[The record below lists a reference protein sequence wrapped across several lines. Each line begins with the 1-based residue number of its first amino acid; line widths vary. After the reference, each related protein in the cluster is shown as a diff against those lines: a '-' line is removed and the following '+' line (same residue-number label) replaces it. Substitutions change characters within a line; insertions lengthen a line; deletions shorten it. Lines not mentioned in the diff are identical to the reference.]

1 MIKKE
6 IYKEMKQKYGKVS
19 SWAVWA
25 PEQGTPKSNV
35 GNLDMFENEDIL
47 DILDTGYVFVGLNVS
62 GTEVNT
68 NISDWR
74 NFHSPNARHHDYKL
88 RYALKGT
95 KLWGS
100 YLTDIIKLH
109 ADTNG
114 ENVISYMK
122 KHPSEVKRNIND
134 FEEEIS
140 FLSGTPV
147 LVAMGDKVY
156 NLSLIHI

>member
-1 MIKKE
+1 M
-6 IYKEMKQKYGKVS
+6 
-19 SWAVWA
+19 
-25 PEQGTPKSNV
+25 
-35 GNLDMFENEDIL
+35 
-47 DILDTGYVFVGLNVS
+47 
-62 GTEVNT
+62 
-68 NISDWR
+68 
-74 NFHSPNARHHDYKL
+74 
-88 RYALKGT
+88 KGT

-156 NLSLIHI
+156 NILKENLPHDKYTIIKIKHYSYTISKEDYRRELLQAIGEQ